1 MKKKNIL
8 LIIGNGFDLELGLES
23 SYKSFINS
31 KIYERYEKEIQKKYS
46 FKTNYDLERDSDL
59 NIFSYFKSVL
69 RIQNWIDLEMEI
81 GKLATRKTIALDPN
95 SERRINVLMKSSEA
109 MMDSFNAL
117 RECLNEYIS
126 FLDIPKNKTNYA
138 YELLNIIATEHRDNI
153 QIVTF
158 NYTPIDRVT
167 GIDIKVPIYHIHG
180 KISQGYGTK
189 IILGVQDDI
198 EVDKSYS
205 YIIKSHSP
213 YYHSSRIIDMLE
225 EADEVIFF
233 GHSLGET
240 DYPYFA
246 EFFQS
251 QCRRIEL
258 EKRKKIRIFTFD
270 ENSRLDI
277 LYQLRIMNNK
287 QTRTFFENSDFALY
301 RTFDKMDDH
310 EINKYFSELIRDLS
324 V

>member
-81 GKLATRKTIALDPN
+81 GKLATRKTIAFDPN

-126 FLDIPKNKTNYA
+126 FLDIPENKT
-138 YELLNIIATEHRDNI
+138 
-153 QIVTF
+153 
-158 NYTPIDRVT
+158 
-167 GIDIKVPIYHIHG
+167 
-180 KISQGYGTK
+180 
-189 IILGVQDDI
+189 
-198 EVDKSYS
+198 
-205 YIIKSHSP
+205 
-213 YYHSSRIIDMLE
+213 
-225 EADEVIFF
+225 
-233 GHSLGET
+233 
-240 DYPYFA
+240 
-246 EFFQS
+246 
-251 QCRRIEL
+251 
-258 EKRKKIRIFTFD
+258 
-270 ENSRLDI
+270 
-277 LYQLRIMNNK
+277 
-287 QTRTFFENSDFALY
+287 
-301 RTFDKMDDH
+301 
-310 EINKYFSELIRDLS
+310 
-324 V
+324 